1 MRYTD
6 VVMLSRETHGKEQT
20 GRGGQATRA
29 CRPPAARRQE
39 PAGSGAR
46 GWRAAPN
53 RVPLARGA
61 ESWRHRRAARY
72 EQGRAAGAIGCGG
85 IVATVC
91 GDARGPHG
99 ARLRHTA
106 VDAQAGS
113 AVDRARVRR
122 AVQRGPCL
130 ALARAAG
137 LVQPEARSA
146 RLGTRR
152 CGHRALA
159 PAHLAG
165 AKKNA
170 ARQGRLIV
178 FIDESGVSE
187 RPTRVRT
194 WGVRGETPIVQFHF
208 NWHQLSL
215 IAGMHFTGLCFR
227 LHEGSIAKNKS
238 SRFSKRSA
246 LTSDAHRPSL
256 V

>member
-6 VVMLSRETHGKEQT
+6 VVMMSRQAHGQEQT
-20 GRGGQATRA
+20 GRGDQATRA
-29 CRPPAARRQE
+29 CRSAAARRQE
-39 PAGSGAR
+39 PGGSRAGGR
-46 GWRAAPN
+46 GTATN

-61 ESWRHRRAARY
+61 ESRRHRRTARY
-72 EQGRAAGAIGCGG
+72 EQGRPAGATGGGGVVTAICG
-85 IVATVC
+85 A
-91 GDARGPHG
+91 ARGRDG
-99 ARLRHTA
+99 TRLRHAA
-106 VDAQAGS
+106 VDAQAGTS
-113 AVDRARVRR
+113 LDRARVRR
-122 AVQRGPCL
+122 AVQRGPRM

-137 LVQPEARSA
+137 IIQPEARST

-152 CGHRALA
+152 CGYRALA
-159 PAHLAG
+159 QAHLAG

-215 IAGMHFTGLCFR
+215 IAACTSPASAFACTKAA
-227 LHEGSIAKNKS
+227 SPKNKS
-238 SRFSKRSA
+238 SSFSKRSA
-246 LTSDAHRPSL
+246 PTSD
-256 V
+256 